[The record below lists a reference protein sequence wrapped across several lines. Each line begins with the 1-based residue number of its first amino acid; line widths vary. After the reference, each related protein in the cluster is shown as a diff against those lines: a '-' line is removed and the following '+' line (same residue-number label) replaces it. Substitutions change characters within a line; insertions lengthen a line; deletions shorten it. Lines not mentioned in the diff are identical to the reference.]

1 MHCRTLIGNNVNIF
15 SHSRGIV
22 IFTPG
27 KKVKTTTATDF
38 PITTKR
44 HQNRRSRKEI
54 RKSTKKNNK
63 KGEERSN
70 SRSKQ
75 VIEEKTKEDKRR
87 QKKTKEDKKRQKK
100 TKEDKRRQ

>member
-1 MHCRTLIGNNVNIF
+1 MYIFF

-54 RKSTKKNNK
+54 EKAQRRTTRKEKKEAIQEANK
-63 KGEERSN
+63 
-70 SRSKQ
+70 
-75 VIEEKTKEDKRR
+75 
-87 QKKTKEDKKRQKK
+87 
-100 TKEDKRRQ
+100 

>member
-1 MHCRTLIGNNVNIF
+1 MYIFF

-54 RKSTKKNNK
+54 RKSTKEEQQENK
-63 KGEERSN
+63 EANK
-70 SRSKQ
+70 
-75 VIEEKTKEDKRR
+75 
-87 QKKTKEDKKRQKK
+87 
-100 TKEDKRRQ
+100 